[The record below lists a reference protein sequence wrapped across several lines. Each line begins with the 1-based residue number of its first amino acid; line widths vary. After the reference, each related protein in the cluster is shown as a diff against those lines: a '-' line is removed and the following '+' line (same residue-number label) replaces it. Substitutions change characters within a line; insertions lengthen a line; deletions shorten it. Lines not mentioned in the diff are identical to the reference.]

1 MLVGNRVDIA
11 KQEVSLLRGKEMARI
26 LGCGFVETLAKDGEN
41 VQEAVYSIVIQLQ
54 TLCMKQALL
63 DDFIDS

>member
-1 MLVGNRVDIA
+1 MLVGNKVNMA
-11 KQEVSLLRGKEMARI
+11 KREVSLLRGKEMARI